1 MAASIPAL
9 RALLVEVSG
18 STGNRRPRSL
28 AFFSPMSRSAG
39 QEQQQQHHIDDTK
52 GSDGTGTTVVPDTP
66 GSKGLKSPGGVSS
79 VGGRDME
86 IGEARGGAV
95 VSLPAAVL

>member
-1 MAASIPAL
+1 
-9 RALLVEVSG
+9 
-18 STGNRRPRSL
+18 
-28 AFFSPMSRSAG
+28 MSRSAG

-86 IGEARGGAV
+86 IGEARGGDEV
-95 VSLPAAVL
+95 TTPADAHAHVRRSTNMDGKDYYELQDVAGA